1 MLKKIGIPLLTL
13 AAMVILVPAPK
24 ANAEVRFG
32 ISVGRPGYSYP
43 VDPYAYS
50 SPYPN
55 GYYSYPAYPSYQAPV
70 YGYSYNNRRGHEY
83 NNEYQEHRRRDSRG
97 REWREQGRRDHD
109 DHGRYGR

>member
-13 AAMVILVPAPK
+13 AAIVTLVPAPK

-32 ISVGRPGYSYP
+32 ISVGRPAYSYP

-55 GYYSYPAYPSYQAPV
+55 DYYGYPAYQAPV
-70 YGYSYNNRRGHEY
+70 YGYSYSYNNRREREY
-83 NNEYQEHRRRDSRG
+83 REAMERRRRESR
-97 REWREQGRRDHD
+97 RHEWREQGRHDRHD
-109 DHGRYGR
+109 DGRYGR

>member
-13 AAMVILVPAPK
+13 AAMVVLVPTPK

-32 ISVGRPGYSYP
+32 ISVGRPAYSYP

-70 YGYSYNNRRGHEY
+70 YGYSYNNRRRLEREYLERRRRESRGHEW
-83 NNEYQEHRRRDSRG
+83 RD
-97 REWREQGRRDHD
+97 QGRRDRHD
-109 DHGRYGR
+109 HDRHGR